1 MTSGPE
7 VDQCTHCE
15 DMLFHRGYVVDEHGK
30 LAAVNVGPPAKVTSV
45 LAVTVESQRDSL
57 LPRTKI
63 YQSLLDIFI
72 LGGLFLLKESK
83 V

>member
-45 LAVTVESQRDSL
+45 LAVTVGKPKRFSFAAVVSCRD
-57 LPRTKI
+57 
-63 YQSLLDIFI
+63 
-72 LGGLFLLKESK
+72 
-83 V
+83 